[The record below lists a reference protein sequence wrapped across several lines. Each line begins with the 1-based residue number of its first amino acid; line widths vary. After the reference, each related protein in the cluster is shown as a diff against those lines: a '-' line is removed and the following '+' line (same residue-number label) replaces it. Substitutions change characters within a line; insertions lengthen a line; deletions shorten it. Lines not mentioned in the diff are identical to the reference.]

1 MDLIQRRKNRST
13 IDDARE
19 RDEEKQ
25 RRYRPPC
32 TRATGTDIE
41 RRRLQ
46 NTFQFKGG
54 KALPDH
60 MMPVP
65 IKGHLPLSM
74 MTGRVR
80 EVKKAAPVAPP
91 SAPTALQEAQKEF
104 DYLAKEVDDRTN
116 FLEEMVK
123 AGKGEKFTNRVT
135 GQIKGLVRDMG
146 KYDTIIQREELRA
159 SSGGGGGG
167 GGGGGASGGGGD
179 GGRGGSRE
187 GQGVRFK

>member
-80 EVKKAAPVAPP
+80 E
-91 SAPTALQEAQKEF
+91 EA
-104 DYLAKEVDDRTN
+104 
-116 FLEEMVK
+116 
-123 AGKGEKFTNRVT
+123 GP
-135 GQIKGLVRDMG
+135 
-146 KYDTIIQREELRA
+146 
-159 SSGGGGGG
+159 
-167 GGGGGASGGGGD
+167 GGAPLGANGTAGGA
-179 GGRGGSRE
+179 E
-187 GQGVRFK
+187 GV